1 MLASPRA
8 RLVFL
13 DWLRALAALLV
24 VWDHLVG
31 QWLSVQRRGWV
42 PQGLVDRFVTGPLS
56 IIQNFGWLG
65 VAMFFLIS
73 GFIIS
78 HVAVTESG
86 SQFALKRLLRIYP
99 PLVLA
104 IIVTLGADAI
114 RRGTGVVDS
123 LSGGL
128 PVAHSV
134 HDVLASMSLANY
146 VMYPQPIVLG
156 VAWTLVI
163 EMTFYMLV
171 LTTKRLLNWT
181 VPAVATWIMLAVVG
195 LILLTSHRLGTSYFL
210 FSVSVS
216 YVPLL
221 VLGQIIWLRWSS
233 RIGWAQFGLLS
244 VTAWVLF
251 VHGLELIQPR
261 FLQPGQAYGPSIFVA
276 YAIFVLMLLNND
288 RLHRPSFVKFL
299 ANRSYSL
306 YLLHGAL
313 GLFVLD
319 ALGTR
324 LPYTL
329 ALIVAVAVVVVGTQ
343 ISYKL
348 VEEPSQRLARKL
360 SAKLARPRP
369 TGDEVDAVLPVVAS
383 VSRTP

>member
-42 PQGLVDRFVTGPLS
+42 PLGLVDRFVTGPLS

-86 SQFALKRLLRIYP
+86 WQFALKRLLRIYP

-134 HDVLASMSLANY
+134 HDVMVSTSLANY
-146 VMYPQPIVLG
+146 LMSPQPIVVG

-163 EMTFYMLV
+163 EMTFYVLV
-171 LTTKRLLNWT
+171 LITRRLLNWT
-181 VPAVATWIMLAVVG
+181 VPAMATWIVLAVVG
-195 LILLTSHRLGTSYFL
+195 LVLLTSHRWGDSYFL

-216 YVPLL
+216 FVPLL

-233 RIGWAQFGLLS
+233 RIGWLQFGLLS
-244 VTAWVLF
+244 ATAWVLF
-251 VHGLELIQPR
+251 VQGLELIQPR
-261 FLQPGQAYGPSIFVA
+261 FLQPDQAYGPSIVVA

-288 RLHRPSFVKFL
+288 RLIRPSFVKFL

-329 ALIVAVAVVVVGTQ
+329 ALLVAVAVVVLGTQ
-343 ISYKL
+343 ISYQF
-348 VEEPSQRLARKL
+348 VEAPSQRLARSL
-360 SAKLARPRP
+360 AAKVPRRRLA
-369 TGDEVDAVLPVVAS
+369 GDEVDAAFPVVAT
-383 VSRTP
+383 VSREP